1 MSDPASIAGLE
12 AGARAV
18 VRVLQTAGYQAY
30 WAGGCVRDRLLNR
43 QAKDIDIA
51 TNAHPGQVQALFTT
65 TYAVGRSFGVILVEH
80 EGGTYEV
87 ATFRRDA
94 RYLDGRHPESV
105 QFTVAE
111 EDARR
116 RDFTINGLF
125 FDPASGQV
133 LDYVGGLADLQSRI
147 VRAIGTPA
155 DRFAEDH
162 LRMLRA
168 VRFAATLGFTLDP
181 VTAEAIR
188 NHAAD
193 IKLISAE
200 RIQVELIRM
209 LTEAAKPGQALEL
222 LGETGLLAMVLPE
235 VDALRGVEQPPEY
248 HPEGDVFRHTVLMLD
263 LLDHPT
269 PELALSVLLH
279 DIGKA
284 VTQRRVIRPDGR
296 ERIRFDGHAEE
307 GARMAEQILNR
318 LRCSRALTEH
328 VVTCVRQHM
337 RFMEV
342 RNMRTATLRRMVMAP
357 TFVTELALHRVDCLG
372 SHGHLDNYQYV
383 HDFAE
388 SLNHEAVKPPPLL
401 RGGDVLSAGIDAG
414 PVIKRLLE
422 EAYDLQLEGRITS
435 PDQARSWLKQR
446 LAAPTTPPQPGPT
459 TD

>member
-1 MSDPASIAGLE
+1 MAGLE

-18 VRVLQTAGYQAY
+18 VKVLHDAGYQAY

-43 QAKDIDIA
+43 PAKDIDIA
-51 TNAHPGQVQALFTT
+51 TNALPEQVQALFATT
-65 TYAVGRSFGVILVEH
+65 HAVGRAFGVILVEQD
-80 EGGTYEV
+80 GGTYEV

-94 RYLDGRHPESV
+94 NYHDGRHPESV

-133 LDYVGGLADLQSRI
+133 LDFVGGLPDLQSRI
-147 VRAIGTPA
+147 VRAIGTPE

-168 VRFAATLGFTLDP
+168 VRFATTLHFALDP
-181 VTAEAIR
+181 LTAEAIR
-188 NHAAD
+188 HQATQL
-193 IKLISAE
+193 KRISAE
-200 RIQVELIRM
+200 RIQIELVRI
-209 LTEAAKPGQALEL
+209 LTEAVKPGQALEL
-222 LGETGLLAMVLPE
+222 LWETGLLTIVLPE
-235 VDALRGVEQPPEY
+235 VAALRGVEQPPEY

-284 VTQRRVIRPDGR
+284 VTQRRVLRPDGR
-296 ERIRFDGHAEE
+296 ERIRFDGHAEA
-307 GARMAEQILNR
+307 GAIMAEQILTR

-357 TFVTELALHRVDCLG
+357 TFATELALHRVDCLS
-372 SHGHLDNYQYV
+372 SHGHLDNYQFV
-383 HDFAE
+383 RDFAE
-388 SLNHEAVKPPPLL
+388 TLNQESIRPPPLL
-401 RGGDVLSAGIDAG
+401 RGGDVLATGVNAG
-414 PVIKRLLE
+414 PRVKQLLE
-422 EAYDLQLEGRITS
+422 EAYDLQLEGRITTV
-435 PDQARSWLKQR
+435 DQARAWLNQR
-446 LAAPTTPPQPGPT
+446 LSEPTTPPPPGPAK
-459 TD
+459 D